1 MAGHDII
8 VVGASA
14 GGVQP
19 LIRLVR
25 DLPPDLAASVFVV
38 LHMSAHGTTALPQ
51 ILARRAGLPVCPA
64 VDGAEIEPG
73 RVYVAVPDRHLFL
86 EPGVVRVVPGP
97 KENGHRPS
105 IDGLFRTAAAAYGP
119 RVVGVVLSGSRDDGT
134 VGLNTIHRRGGRGV
148 VQDPEEAPFP
158 GMPQSA
164 LDRDHP
170 EFVLPVGKIG
180 DQLVALT
187 EQTPRPER
195 GPDAGSEEL
204 DTELHWAHP
213 HSTWLPGDP
222 PLGRP
227 SGFTC
232 PECHGA
238 LWELEDDDLPR
249 YRCRIGHG
257 LSAETLLS
265 TQDSAVEAALWTAYR
280 SLEERAALCRRL
292 ADRAKARR
300 ARLTADRFGTE
311 SLELTRQAG
320 VLRAFLAA
328 WPPLNAQE
336 LGLQPD
342 E

>member
-14 GGVQP
+14 GGVEP
-19 LIRLVR
+19 LTRLVA
-25 DLPPDLAASVFVV
+25 DLPPDLAASVFIV
-38 LHMSAHGTTALPQ
+38 LHMGAHGGTALPQ
-51 ILARRAGLPVCPA
+51 ILARSAELPVGPA

-73 RVYVAVPDRHLFL
+73 RVYVAVPDRHLLL
-86 EPGVVRVVPGP
+86 EPGVVRVVAGP

-134 VGLNTIHRRGGRGV
+134 VGLRTIRSEGGRGV

-158 GMPQSA
+158 GMPLSA
-164 LDRDHP
+164 LAGDHP
-170 EFVLPVGKIG
+170 EFVLPVGKIA

-187 EQTPRPER
+187 EQTPRAER
-195 GPDAGSEEL
+195 GPGAGSEDL
-204 DTELHWAHP
+204 HTELRWAHP
-213 HSTWLPGDP
+213 RSTWLPEDP

-232 PECHGA
+232 PECHGG

-257 LSAETLLS
+257 FSAETLLS
-265 TQDSAVEAALWTAYR
+265 TQGSAVEAALWTAYR

-292 ADRAKARR
+292 ADRARTRR

-311 SLELTRQAG
+311 SMELTRQAA

-328 WPPLNAQE
+328 WPPLIGPE